1 MIRGIG
7 RIRSGLVAAVLV
19 AAAALLQ
26 GAAAQPV
33 EAAQSGLSFTS
44 IGTWVP
50 DPAAGRVYVV
60 LRVTAVSHTVDSD
73 LRHYYYAGLQ
83 LTLPPSSAG
92 FAATDDNGQALP
104 VSVKASTPYGV
115 VVSVGFA
122 QRLYSGQ
129 RGSFELNFDVVDSGG
144 STDRDLHIGQDILSF
159 PVSAFGSP
167 GTPGSSVTVVFPA
180 GFAVQEQF
188 GDLTSTTDSLGE
200 TVFSSGSVPDATA
213 VNAWFTASKSVPA
226 SDFSVRYTTVGPLQV
241 TLRYWS
247 DDPGWAD
254 QVERILQSGYP
265 VLRDHIGLGDPT
277 ATSLTVEEATT
288 QGIGGLS
295 GEYDQSNGLVK
306 ISYFADPIV
315 ILHEVAHM
323 WFNGDLTSDRW
334 IDEGFA
340 SFYAEQTVLQL
351 GLADHAPGLNDAL
364 MRAAIPLNDWTEA
377 GGPGSATE
385 AYLYG
390 SSLEAARE
398 IARIAGLDGL
408 RQVWVQAR
416 AGQAAYGRP
425 HAQASEPP
433 AGGVMDWRRL
443 LDYLEQTTGK
453 SYTAIWRRWVV
464 ASSQTPLLEQRDAA
478 LTDYRDTQALTG
490 GWDLPPDVRQALG
503 SWQFDQAQALL
514 RQVREILGL
523 RQEIAAAAP
532 SEGTI
537 PPPTLQSTF
546 ETFGTSAAAAEAARE
561 LNVLSEL
568 AAARQAQ
575 ADNRGAARA
584 VGLLGTDPDAELA
597 AARKAFAEGD
607 NDRAASLANSARSA
621 WAGAAGTG
629 QIRILGTAAG
639 TAGALLLL
647 ALFIW
652 TRSGRRPEEDRR
664 SEADSPPADPP
675 AAGSEEETADA

>member
-1 MIRGIG
+1 MVRGIG
-7 RIRSGLVAAVLV
+7 RVRKGLVAAVLV

-26 GAAAQPV
+26 GAAPEPV
-33 EAAQSGLSFTS
+33 EAAQSGLSFIST
-44 IGTWVP
+44 GTWVP
-50 DPAAGRVYVV
+50 DPAAGRVHVV
-60 LRVTAVSHTVDSD
+60 LRVTAESHTVDSGS
-73 LRHYYYAGLQ
+73 RHYYFAGLQ
-83 LTLPPSSAG
+83 LTLPPSSAA
-92 FAATDDNGQALP
+92 FAATDDNGRSLP

-115 VVSVGFA
+115 VVSVAFP

-129 RGSFELNFDVVDSGG
+129 RGSFGLEFDVVDSGG
-144 STDRDLHIGQDILSF
+144 STDRDLHIGQDIVSF

-167 GTPGSSVTVVFPA
+167 GTPGSSVTVIFPA

-213 VNAWFTASKSVPA
+213 VNAWFAAARSVPA
-226 SDFSVRYTTVGPLQV
+226 SDFRVRYATVGPLQV

-265 VLRDHIGLGDPT
+265 VLRAQIGLGDPT
-277 ATSLTVEEATT
+277 ATSLTVEEATP
-288 QGIGGLS
+288 QGIGGFS

-315 ILHEVAHM
+315 ILHEAAHL
-323 WFNGDLTSDRW
+323 WFNRDLASDRW
-334 IDEGFA
+334 IDEAFA

-351 GLADHAPGLNDAL
+351 GLADHAPGLSDAL
-364 MRAAIPLNDWTEA
+364 MRAAIPLNDWTDA
-377 GGPGSATE
+377 GNPDSATE

-390 SSLEAARE
+390 GSLEAARE
-398 IARIAGLDGL
+398 IAKIAGPDGL

-425 HAQASEPP
+425 HAP
-433 AGGVMDWRRL
+433 ATESPGGGVMDWRRL

-453 SYTAIWRRWVV
+453 SYTSIWRQWVLT
-464 ASSQTPLLEQRDAA
+464 SSQTSLLEQRAAA
-478 LTDYRDTQALTG
+478 LSDYRETQALAG

-503 SWQFDQAQALL
+503 SWQFDQARAMLL
-514 RQVREILGL
+514 QVREVLGL
-523 RQEIAAAAP
+523 RQEIATAAP
-532 SEGTI
+532 IEGTI
-537 PPPTLQSTF
+537 PPPTLQTTF
-546 ETFGTSAAAAEAARE
+546 ETVGTSAAAAEAVRE
-561 LNVLSEL
+561 LGVLSEL

-584 VGLLGTDPDAELA
+584 VGLLGTDPDADLA
-597 AARKAFAEGD
+597 AARRAFAEGD
-607 NDRAASLANSARSA
+607 NDRAASLADSARSA
-621 WAGAAGTG
+621 WAGAAGSG

-647 ALFIW
+647 ALYIW
-652 TRSGRRPEEDRR
+652 TRSGRRPEEDRA
-664 SEADSPPADPP
+664 SEADSPASN
-675 AAGSEEETADA
+675 SEEEKADA

>member
-1 MIRGIG
+1 
-7 RIRSGLVAAVLV
+7 LVVAVLV

-26 GAAAQPV
+26 GAAAEPV
-33 EAAQSGLSFTS
+33 EAAQSGLSFVS
-44 IGTWVP
+44 IGTWIP
-50 DPAAGRVYVV
+50 DPAAGRVHVV
-60 LRVTAVSHTVDSD
+60 LGLTATSHTVDSGS
-73 LRHYYYAGLQ
+73 RQYYFSGLQ
-83 LTLPPSSAG
+83 LTLPPSSAA
-92 FAATDDNGQALP
+92 FAASDDNGQPLQ
-104 VSVKASTPYGV
+104 VSVTASTPYGV
-115 VVSVGFA
+115 VVSVAFS

-129 RGSFELNFDVVDSGG
+129 QGSFELDFDVVDSGG
-144 STDRDLHIGQDILSF
+144 STDRDLHIGQDIVSF

-167 GTPGSSVTVVFPA
+167 GVPGSSVTVTFPV

-188 GDLTSTTDSLGE
+188 GDLTSTTNSLGE

-226 SDFSVRYTTVGPLQV
+226 SDFSVRYATVGPLQV

-265 VLRDHIGLGDPT
+265 ILREQIGLGDPT

-288 QGIGGLS
+288 QGIGGFS
-295 GEYDQSNGLVK
+295 GEYDQSNGLVQ

-323 WFNGDLTSDRW
+323 WFNADLASDRW
-334 IDEGFA
+334 IDEAFA

-351 GLADHAPGLNDAL
+351 GLADHAPGLSDAL
-364 MRAAIPLNDWTEA
+364 MGAAIPLNDWTDAED
-377 GGPGSATE
+377 PDSVTE
-385 AYLYG
+385 AYLYAG
-390 SSLEAARE
+390 SLEAARE

-425 HAQASEPP
+425 HVSASEPP

-453 SYTAIWRRWVV
+453 SYTAIWRQWVLT
-464 ASSQTPLLEQRDAA
+464 ASQTSLLDQRGTA
-478 LTDYRDTQALTG
+478 LSDYRDTQALAG
-490 GWDLPPDVRQALG
+490 DWDLPPDVRQALG
-503 SWQFDQAQALL
+503 SWQFDQAQAMLS
-514 RQVREILGL
+514 QVREVLGL
-523 RQEIAAAAP
+523 RQEIATAAP
-532 SEGTI
+532 IEGTI
-537 PPPTLQSTF
+537 PPPTLQTAF
-546 ETFGTSAAAAEAARE
+546 ETVGTSAAATEAGRE
-561 LNVLSEL
+561 LSVLSEL

-575 ADNRGAARA
+575 ANNVGAARA
-584 VGLLGTDPDAELA
+584 VGLLGTDPDADLA

-607 NDRAASLANSARSA
+607 NDRAASLADSARSA
-621 WAGAAGTG
+621 WAGAAGAG

-639 TAGALLLL
+639 AAGLLLLL
-647 ALFIW
+647 ALYIW
-652 TRSGRRPEEDRR
+652 TRPGRRPEEDRE
-664 SEADSPPADPP
+664 SKADSPAADS
-675 AAGSEEETADA
+675 GDEKADG